1 MGWDEVAAGVF
12 QRRYDPLD
20 VSVCVIRGPDGLAVV
35 DTRSSARQADEIR
48 ADLREL
54 GGGPVRWVIN
64 THAHFDHCFG
74 NQRFGPESDLGAPI
88 YGHARVPAHLDQY
101 ERPLLAEWIASGA
114 EPADEWPE
122 VVITPPTGLVGDSDL
137 LDLGGRAVRLL
148 HLGRAH
154 TDNDLLVH
162 VPDASA
168 WLLGDVIEESGPP
181 VYGPDSFP
189 LEWPWT
195 LARLLPLLGGPDVLV
210 PGHGAPVGSSFARD
224 QQAQIAGVASLIREL
239 HGAGVPAG
247 RAAEEGGP
255 RWPLPVSELGHAIRV
270 GYAQLGHPGEGC

>member
-1 MGWDEVAAGVF
+1 VGWDEVAAGVF

-35 DTRSSARQADEIR
+35 DTRSSPRQADEIR

-54 GGGPVRWVIN
+54 GGSPVRWVIN

-74 NQRFGPESDLGAPI
+74 NQRFGPDSDLGAPI
-88 YGHARVPAHLDQY
+88 YGHARIPAHLGQY
-101 ERPLLAEWIASGA
+101 ERPLLAGWIASGA

-122 VVITPPTGLVGDSDL
+122 VIITPPNELVGDRQV
-137 LDLGGRAVRLL
+137 LDLGGRAVHLL
-148 HLGRAH
+148 HLGRSH

-162 VPDASA
+162 VPDAGT

-189 LEWPWT
+189 LEWPGT
-195 LARLLPLLGGPDVLV
+195 LARLMVLLGDGDVLV
-210 PGHGAPVGSSFARD
+210 PGHGRPVGPSFARD
-224 QQAQIAGVASLIREL
+224 QQAQIAAVASLIRQL
-239 HGAGVPAG
+239 HAAGVPVSQ
-247 RAAEEGGP
+247 AAAEGGP
-255 RWPLPVSELGHAIRV
+255 RWPLPVGELGHAIRA
-270 GYAQLGHPGEGC
+270 GYGQLSGRDEVR